1 MSNQLMDAINIYY
14 DIMAKN
20 KKIEDL
26 TDAEKNAYI
35 LVTRDSKLMS
45 ILGSFD
51 PGAIPSLVDI
61 IPKYNK
67 LCDVEK
73 AKKAETTN
81 NVMVTETQEVGTPVA
96 PAAPVVPEAPAQ
108 VAPIAN
114 PEAPAPVDTPVEPDV
129 RMTTQPQEAINNARR
144 RAMKL
149 NQVGYAN
156 VVLMSIIVIIIVAI
170 ICVFIFM

>member
-26 TDAEKNAYI
+26 TDVEKNAYI

-61 IPKYNK
+61 IPKYNR
-67 LCDVEK
+67 LCDEEK

-96 PAAPVVPEAPAQ
+96 PAAPVV
-108 VAPIAN
+108 

-170 ICVFIFM
+170 NCVFIFM

>member
-26 TDAEKNAYI
+26 TDVEKNAYI

-61 IPKYNK
+61 IPKYNR
-67 LCDVEK
+67 LCDEEK

-96 PAAPVVPEAPAQ
+96 PAAPVV
-108 VAPIAN
+108 